1 VQEAEGY
8 KAQATAIATGEA
20 QRFNAVYQEYKRAP
34 EVTRRRLYIETM
46 SQVLG
51 PLNKVIVDD
60 AAKGVMP
67 YFQLPPPPLQANKSG
82 EAAPRPAKPETI
94 PGEQGGIQ

>member
-1 VQEAEGY
+1 
-8 KAQATAIATGEA
+8 
-20 QRFNAVYQEYKRAP
+20 
-34 EVTRRRLYIETM
+34 M

-67 YFQLPPPPLQANKSG
+67 YFQLPPPQYQTNKSG
-82 EAAPRPAKPETI
+82 ESPRPVKQDTI